1 VPETEPPQPV
11 QRIGLILV
19 WVVLAGAALILVVWG
34 VLNFFRSAFVQR
46 LFNKLFSS
54 RSISTA
60 EKSPETGDQG
70 GPFATLLPL
79 ESGISGWKQAAIQI
93 MQARTVI
100 GSDPERASLLLSG
113 DTIDGLH
120 ARLQVEQG
128 TFWLMDCGS
137 RCGTWINYNPIGN
150 QPVEL
155 HPGDLIHIGSAGFR
169 FTIMD
174 MESPPGA
181 TIEKYKLE

>member
-1 VPETEPPQPV
+1 MIF
-11 QRIGLILV
+11 RNFN
-19 WVVLAGAALILVVWG
+19 AALISK
-34 VLNFFRSAFVQR
+34 VLENAMLLSANHFNLITLNRSLQ
-46 LFNKLFSS
+46 L
-54 RSISTA
+54 SINISIL
-60 EKSPETGDQG
+60 
-70 GPFATLLPL
+70 PFATLLPL

-155 HPGDLIHIGSAGFR
+155 HPGDLIHIASAGFR
-169 FTIMD
+169 FTIID
-174 MESPPGA
+174 MASPPGA